1 MEKITDSALLPANV
15 YVAPKEERFQ
25 DTFRSGAFRTAS
37 GTFQI
42 RGGVAKQPA
51 EGI

>member
-25 DTFRSGAFRTAS
+25 DTFRRW
-37 GTFQI
+37 Q
-42 RGGVAKQPA
+42 
-51 EGI
+51 GIPSVEVTPLSLESPSPK